1 MLTGNKQDMEN
12 LRDPETSVQAEK
24 NGGAGCLPVKSMR
37 FPQQYH
43 HHPPRIMI
51 TCRPSAEKRFTAI
64 F

>member
-1 MLTGNKQDMEN
+1 MEN
-12 LRDPETSVQAEK
+12 LKDPETSVQAGK
-24 NGGAGCLPVKSMR
+24 NGGAGCLPVKSMS
-37 FPQQYH
+37 FPQQY